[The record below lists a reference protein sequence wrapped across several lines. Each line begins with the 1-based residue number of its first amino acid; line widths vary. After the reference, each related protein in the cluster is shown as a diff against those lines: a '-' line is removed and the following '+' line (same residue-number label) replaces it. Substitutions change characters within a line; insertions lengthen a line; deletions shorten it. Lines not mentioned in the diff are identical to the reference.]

1 MQIIVT
7 RNVMIEGKPYA
18 PGAQVEV
25 DDRTGKYLKAIGK
38 AEIVTVQVKAEAK
51 TKETAKSKSAEKRET
66 R

>member
-18 PGAQVEV
+18 PGAKLDLNE
-25 DDRTGKYLKAIGK
+25 RLAKYLKAIGK

-51 TKETAKSKSAEKRET
+51 AKETAKSKAAEKRET